1 MKGASMLFTNAQVV
15 TPDEVFLGSVT
26 VENGMIMDVEPG
38 RSAARPAVDLE
49 GDYLVPGVVELH
61 TDVLERHAIPRP
73 NVHWPPMPA
82 VLAYDSQLVG
92 AGITTV
98 LDSLAIGYL
107 IDTGQRPRDPR
118 PLVEAIRSARD
129 GGLLRAD
136 HYLHMRCEVS
146 TALVVQDFSPFAD
159 DPLVRLVSLMD
170 HAPGQRQFVDVAK
183 YREYNQG
190 RYGLTDAQ
198 LDALVERRMAE
209 QGRYAAEHRAQIT
222 ALCRKHGLPVASH
235 DDATSAHVD
244 EAMQAGAV
252 IAEFPT
258 TLEAARA
265 AHDYGLAVLA
275 GAPNLVRGR
284 SHSGN
289 VPAADLAARG
299 WLDVLSSDYVPA
311 SVLHGAFLLH
321 TRHGLALAE
330 AVATVSAT
338 PARRVGL
345 DDRGALLPGRRA
357 DLVRVRVVAGDL
369 VVVRG
374 VWVRGDRAA

>member
-1 MKGASMLFTNAQVV
+1 MTFFTNARVV
-15 TPDEVFLGSVT
+15 TPDDVFLGSVV
-26 VENGMIMDVEPG
+26 VEDGLVAAVEPRPQAV
-38 RSAARPAVDLE
+38 RSAAGSTVDVG

-73 NVHWPPMPA
+73 GVHWPEVPA

-107 IDTGQRPRDPR
+107 VDTGQRPRDPR
-118 PLVEAIRSARD
+118 PLVDAIRTARAAS
-129 GGLLRAD
+129 LLRAD

-146 TALVVQDFSPFAD
+146 TELVVQDFTPFAD
-159 DPLVRLVSLMD
+159 DPMVRLVSLMD

-198 LDALVERRMAE
+198 LDALVERRLEERA
-209 QGRYAAEHRAQIT
+209 RYADEHRAAIT

-235 DDATSAHVD
+235 DDATVAHVD
-244 EAMQAGAV
+244 EAMQAGAA

-258 TLEAARA
+258 TLEAAQA
-265 AHDYGLAVLA
+265 AHEYGLAVLA
-275 GAPNLVRGR
+275 GAPNLVRGQ

-289 VPAADLAARG
+289 VPAAELAARG

-321 TRHGLALAE
+321 LRHGMSLPR

-345 DDRGALLPGRRA
+345 DDRGAVVAGKRA
-357 DLVRVRVVAGDL
+357 DLVRVRVAGDV

-374 VWVRGDRAA
+374 VWCGGERAA

>member
-1 MKGASMLFTNAQVV
+1 MTFFTNARVV
-15 TPDEVFLGSVT
+15 TPDDVFLGSVV
-26 VENGMIMDVEPG
+26 VEDGLVAAVEPRPQAV
-38 RSAARPAVDLE
+38 RSAAGSTVDVG

-73 NVHWPPMPA
+73 GVHWPEVPA

-107 IDTGQRPRDPR
+107 VDSGQRPRDPR
-118 PLVEAIRSARD
+118 PLVEAIRTARAA
-129 GGLLRAD
+129 GLLRAD

-146 TALVVQDFSPFAD
+146 TELVVQDFTPFAD
-159 DPLVRLVSLMD
+159 DAMVRLVSLMD

-198 LDALVERRMAE
+198 LDALVERRLEERA
-209 QGRYAAEHRAQIT
+209 RYADEHRAAIT

-235 DDATSAHVD
+235 DDATVAHVD
-244 EAMQAGAV
+244 EAMQAGAA

-258 TLEAARA
+258 TLEAAQA
-265 AHDYGLAVLA
+265 AHEYGLAVLA
-275 GAPNLVRGR
+275 GAPNLVRGQ

-289 VPAADLAARG
+289 VPAAELAARG

-321 TRHGLALAE
+321 LRHGMSLPRAI
-330 AVATVSAT
+330 ATVSAT

-345 DDRGALLPGRRA
+345 DDRGAVVAGKRA
-357 DLVRVRVVAGDL
+357 DLVRVRVAGDV

-374 VWVRGDRAA
+374 VWCGGERAA

>member
-1 MKGASMLFTNAQVV
+1 MTLFTNARIV
-15 TPDEVFLGSVT
+15 TPDDVFSGSLA
-26 VENGMIMDVEPG
+26 VEDGLIAAVEPG
-38 RSAARPAVDLE
+38 RQPVRSALDLD

-73 NVHWPPMPA
+73 GVHWPEVPA
-82 VLAYDSQLVG
+82 VLAYDSQLIG

-98 LDSLAIGYL
+98 FDSLAIGYL
-107 IDTGQRPRDPR
+107 VDTGQRPRDPR
-118 PLVEAIRSARD
+118 PLVEAIRTARAA
-129 GGLLRAD
+129 GLLRAD

-146 TALVVQDFSPFAD
+146 TALVVQDFIPFAD
-159 DPLVRLVSLMD
+159 DPMVRLVSLMD

-198 LDALVERRMAE
+198 LDALVERRLEERA
-209 QGRYAAEHRAQIT
+209 RYAEEHRAAIT

-235 DDATSAHVD
+235 DDATIAHVD
-244 EAMQAGAV
+244 EAMQAGAA

-258 TLEAARA
+258 TLEAAQA
-265 AHDYGLAVLA
+265 AHEYGLAVLA
-275 GAPNLVRGR
+275 GAPNLVRGQ

-289 VPAADLAARG
+289 VPAALLAERG

-321 TRHGLALAE
+321 LRHGMSLPRAI
-330 AVATVSAT
+330 ATVSAT

-345 DDRGALLPGRRA
+345 EDRGVLAVGRRA
-357 DLVRVRVVAGDL
+357 DLVRVRVAGDV

-374 VWVRGDRAA
+374 VWVGGERVA

>member
-1 MKGASMLFTNAQVV
+1 MSWFTNARVV
-15 TPDEVFLGSVT
+15 TPDEVFLGSVL
-26 VENGMIMDVEPG
+26 VEDDSIAAVEPG
-38 RSAARPAVDLE
+38 TRSTAAGIDLE
-49 GDYLVPGVVELH
+49 GDYLMPGVVELH

-73 NVHWPPMPA
+73 GVQWPELPA
-82 VLAYDSQLVG
+82 VLAYDSQLAG

-107 IDTGQRPRDPR
+107 VDTGQRPRDPR
-118 PLVEAIRSARD
+118 PLVEAIRTAR
-129 GGLLRAD
+129 GMGLLRAD

-146 TALVVQDFSPFAD
+146 TELVVQDFMPFAD

-170 HAPGQRQFVDVAK
+170 HAPGQRQFVSVEK

-190 RYGLTDAQ
+190 RYGLTDVQ
-198 LDALVERRMAE
+198 LDALVQRRLEERA
-209 QGRYAAEHRAQIT
+209 RYADDHRAAIT

-235 DDATSAHVD
+235 DDATTAHVD
-244 EAMQAGAV
+244 EAVQAGAA

-258 TLEAARA
+258 TLEAARV
-265 AHDYGLAVLA
+265 AHEYGLAVLA
-275 GAPNLVRGR
+275 GAPNLVRGQ

-289 VPAADLAARG
+289 VPAAELAARG

-321 TRHGLALAE
+321 LRHGLTLPRAI
-330 AVATVSAT
+330 ATVSAT

-345 DDRGALLPGRRA
+345 DDRGAIAPGKRA
-357 DLVRVRVVAGDL
+357 DLARVRVAGD
-369 VVVRG
+369 VVAVRG
-374 VWVRGDRAA
+374 VWRQGERVA

>member
-1 MKGASMLFTNAQVV
+1 
-15 TPDEVFLGSVT
+15 
-26 VENGMIMDVEPG
+26 
-38 RSAARPAVDLE
+38 
-49 GDYLVPGVVELH
+49 
-61 TDVLERHAIPRP
+61 
-73 NVHWPPMPA
+73 
-82 VLAYDSQLVG
+82 
-92 AGITTV
+92 
-98 LDSLAIGYL
+98 
-107 IDTGQRPRDPR
+107 
-118 PLVEAIRSARD
+118 VEAIRATRHA
-129 GGLLRAD
+129 GLLRAD

-146 TALVVQDFSPFAD
+146 TELVVEDFAPFAD

-198 LDALVERRMAE
+198 LDALVERHLEDRA
-209 QGRYAAEHRAQIT
+209 RYAEAHRAAIT
-222 ALCRKHGLPVASH
+222 ALCRKHGLPMASH
-235 DDATSAHVD
+235 DDATVAHVD
-244 EAMQAGAV
+244 EAMQAGAA

-265 AHDYGLAVLA
+265 AHEYGLAVLA
-275 GAPNLVRGR
+275 GAPNLVRGQ

-289 VPAADLAARG
+289 IPAAELAGRG

-321 TRHGLALAE
+321 LRHGMTLPSAI
-330 AVATVSAT
+330 ATVSET

-345 DDRGALLPGRRA
+345 EDRGALAPGQRA
-357 DLVRVRVVAGDL
+357 DLVRVRVAGEA

-374 VWVRGDRAA
+374 VWRRGERVA

>member
-1 MKGASMLFTNAQVV
+1 MTLFTNARIV
-15 TPDEVFLGSVT
+15 TPDDMFLGSVV
-26 VENGMIMDVEPG
+26 VEDGLVAAVEPRPQAV
-38 RSAARPAVDLE
+38 RSAAGSTVDVD

-73 NVHWPPMPA
+73 GVHWPEVPA

-92 AGITTV
+92 TGITTV

-107 IDTGQRPRDPR
+107 VDTGQRPRDPR
-118 PLVEAIRSARD
+118 PLVEAIRTARAA
-129 GGLLRAD
+129 GLLRAD

-146 TALVVQDFSPFAD
+146 TKLVVQDFTPFAD
-159 DPLVRLVSLMD
+159 DPMVRLVSLMD

-198 LDALVERRMAE
+198 LDALVERRLEERA
-209 QGRYAAEHRAQIT
+209 RYADEHRAAIT

-235 DDATSAHVD
+235 DDATVAHVD
-244 EAMQAGAV
+244 EAMQAGAA

-258 TLEAARA
+258 TLEAAQA
-265 AHDYGLAVLA
+265 AHEYGLAVLA
-275 GAPNLVRGR
+275 GAPNLVRGQ

-289 VPAADLAARG
+289 VPAARLAERG

-321 TRHGLALAE
+321 LRHGMSLPR

-345 DDRGALLPGRRA
+345 DDRGAVVAGKRA
-357 DLVRVRVVAGDL
+357 DLVRVRVAGDV

-374 VWVRGDRAA
+374 VWCGGERAA

>member
-1 MKGASMLFTNAQVV
+1 MTLFTNARIV
-15 TPDEVFLGSVT
+15 TPDDVFLGSVA
-26 VENGMIMDVEPG
+26 VEDGVIAAVEPG
-38 RSAARPAVDLE
+38 PQPVRSALDLD

-73 NVHWPPMPA
+73 GVQWPEVPA
-82 VLAYDSQLVG
+82 VLAYDAQLVG
-92 AGITTV
+92 AGITTAF
-98 LDSLAIGYL
+98 DSLAIGYL
-107 IDTGQRPRDPR
+107 VDTGQRPRDPR
-118 PLVEAIRSARD
+118 SLVEAIRTARAA
-129 GGLLRAD
+129 GLLRAD

-146 TALVVQDFSPFAD
+146 TALVVQDFTPFAD
-159 DPLVRLVSLMD
+159 DPMVRLVSLMD
-170 HAPGQRQFVDVAK
+170 HAPGQRQFVDVAR

-198 LDALVERRMAE
+198 LDALVERRLE
-209 QGRYAAEHRAQIT
+209 ERGRYAEEHRAAIT

-235 DDATSAHVD
+235 DDATVAHVD

-265 AHDYGLAVLA
+265 AHEYGLAVLA
-275 GAPNLVRGR
+275 GAPNLVRGQ

-289 VPAADLAARG
+289 VPAAELAARG
-299 WLDVLSSDYVPA
+299 CLDVLSSDYVPA

-321 TRHGLALAE
+321 VRHGLSLPRAI
-330 AVATVSAT
+330 ATVSVT

-345 DDRGALLPGRRA
+345 EDRGAVAVGQRA
-357 DLVRVRVVAGDL
+357 DLVRVRRADDV

-374 VWVRGDRAA
+374 VWCQGERVA

>member
-1 MKGASMLFTNAQVV
+1 MTLFTNARVV
-15 TPDEVFLGSVT
+15 TPDDVFLGSVV
-26 VENGMIMDVEPG
+26 VEDGLVAAVEPRPQAV
-38 RSAARPAVDLE
+38 RSAAGSTVDVG

-73 NVHWPPMPA
+73 GVHWPEVPA

-107 IDTGQRPRDPR
+107 VDTGQRPRDPR
-118 PLVEAIRSARD
+118 PLVDAIRTARAA
-129 GGLLRAD
+129 GLLRAD

-146 TALVVQDFSPFAD
+146 TELVVQDFTPFAD
-159 DPLVRLVSLMD
+159 DAMVRLVSLMD

-198 LDALVERRMAE
+198 LDALVARRLEERA
-209 QGRYAAEHRAQIT
+209 RYADEHRAAIT

-235 DDATSAHVD
+235 DDATVAHVD
-244 EAMQAGAV
+244 EAMQAGAA

-258 TLEAARA
+258 TLEAAQA
-265 AHDYGLAVLA
+265 AHEYGLAVLA
-275 GAPNLVRGR
+275 GAPNLVRGQ

-289 VPAADLAARG
+289 VPAAELAARG

-321 TRHGLALAE
+321 RRHGMSLPRAI
-330 AVATVSAT
+330 ATVSAT

-345 DDRGALLPGRRA
+345 EDRGAVAVGKRG
-357 DLVRVRVVAGDL
+357 DLVRLKVAGDV

-374 VWVRGDRAA
+374 VWCGGERAA

>member
-1 MKGASMLFTNAQVV
+1 MTFFTNARVV
-15 TPDEVFLGSVT
+15 TPDDVFLGSVV
-26 VENGMIMDVEPG
+26 VEDGLVAAVEPRPQAV
-38 RSAARPAVDLE
+38 RSAAGSTVDVG

-73 NVHWPPMPA
+73 GVHWPEVPA

-107 IDTGQRPRDPR
+107 VDTGQRPRDPR
-118 PLVEAIRSARD
+118 PLVEAIRTARAA
-129 GGLLRAD
+129 GLLRAD

-146 TALVVQDFSPFAD
+146 TELVVQDFTPFAD
-159 DPLVRLVSLMD
+159 DPMVRLVSLMD

-198 LDALVERRMAE
+198 LDALVERRLEERA
-209 QGRYAAEHRAQIT
+209 RYADEHRAAIT

-235 DDATSAHVD
+235 DDATVAHVD
-244 EAMQAGAV
+244 EAMQAGAA

-258 TLEAARA
+258 TLEAAQA
-265 AHDYGLAVLA
+265 AHEYGLAVLA
-275 GAPNLVRGR
+275 GAPNLVRGQ

-289 VPAADLAARG
+289 VPAAELAARG

-321 TRHGLALAE
+321 LRHGMSLPRAI
-330 AVATVSAT
+330 ATVSAT

-345 DDRGALLPGRRA
+345 DDRGGVVAGKRA
-357 DLVRVRVVAGDL
+357 DLVRVRVAGDV

-374 VWVRGDRAA
+374 VWCGGERAA

>member
-1 MKGASMLFTNAQVV
+1 MTLFTNARVV
-15 TPDEVFLGSVT
+15 TTDDVFLGSVV
-26 VENGMIMDVEPG
+26 VEDGLIAAVEPRPPAV
-38 RSAARPAVDLE
+38 RSSRSSTVDLE

-73 NVHWPPMPA
+73 GVHWPEVPA

-98 LDSLAIGYL
+98 FDSLAIGYL
-107 IDTGQRPRDPR
+107 VDTGQRPRDPR
-118 PLVEAIRSARD
+118 PLVEAIRTARAA
-129 GGLLRAD
+129 GLLRAD

-146 TALVVQDFSPFAD
+146 TELVVQDFTPFAD
-159 DPLVRLVSLMD
+159 DPMVRLVSLMD
-170 HAPGQRQFVDVAK
+170 HAPGQRQFVDVGK

-198 LDALVERRMAE
+198 LDALVERRLEERA
-209 QGRYAAEHRAQIT
+209 RYADEHRAAIT

-235 DDATSAHVD
+235 DDATVAHVD
-244 EAMQAGAV
+244 EAMQAGAA

-258 TLEAARA
+258 TLEAAQA
-265 AHDYGLAVLA
+265 AHEYGLAVLA
-275 GAPNLVRGR
+275 GAPNLVRGQ

-289 VPAADLAARG
+289 VPAAELAARG

-321 TRHGLALAE
+321 LRHGMSLPRAI
-330 AVATVSAT
+330 ATVSAT

-345 DDRGALLPGRRA
+345 DDRGSLAAGRRA
-357 DLVRVRVVAGDL
+357 DLVRVHVAGDV

-374 VWVRGDRAA
+374 VWCGGERAA

>member
-1 MKGASMLFTNAQVV
+1 M
-15 TPDEVFLGSVT
+15 
-26 VENGMIMDVEPG
+26 
-38 RSAARPAVDLE
+38 RAARA
-49 GDYLVPGVVELH
+49 
-61 TDVLERHAIPRP
+61 
-73 NVHWPPMPA
+73 M
-82 VLAYDSQLVG
+82 
-92 AGITTV
+92 
-98 LDSLAIGYL
+98 
-107 IDTGQRPRDPR
+107 
-118 PLVEAIRSARD
+118 
-129 GGLLRAD
+129 GLLRAD

-146 TALVVQDFSPFAD
+146 TELVVQDFVPFAD

-170 HAPGQRQFVDVAK
+170 HAPGQRQFVDVGK

-198 LDALVERRMAE
+198 LDALVQRRLEERA
-209 QGRYAAEHRAQIT
+209 RYADDHRAAIT

-235 DDATSAHVD
+235 DDATTGHVD
-244 EAMQAGAV
+244 EAMQAGAA

-265 AHDYGLAVLA
+265 AHEYGLAVLA

-289 VPAADLAARG
+289 VTAAELAARG

-321 TRHGLALAE
+321 RHHGLALPRAI
-330 AVATVSAT
+330 ATVSAT

-345 DDRGALLPGRRA
+345 EDRGAIAVGRRA
-357 DLVRVRVVAGDL
+357 DLVRVRVSGDVVA
-369 VVVRG
+369 VRG
-374 VWVRGDRAA
+374 VWCQGERVA

>member
-1 MKGASMLFTNAQVV
+1 MSLITNARVV
-15 TPDEVFLGSVT
+15 TPEEVFLGSVAMEGALI
-26 VENGMIMDVEPG
+26 VAVEPG
-38 RSAARPAVDLE
+38 PQPARAALDLE

-73 NVHWPPMPA
+73 GVQWPEVPA

-107 IDTGQRPRDPR
+107 VDTGQRPRDPR
-118 PLVEAIRSARD
+118 PLVEAIRAARAA
-129 GGLLRAD
+129 GLLRAD

-146 TALVVQDFSPFAD
+146 TELVVQDFAPFAD
-159 DPLVRLVSLMD
+159 DPLLRLVSLMD
-170 HAPGQRQFVDVAK
+170 HAPGQRQFVDVEK

-198 LDALVERRMAE
+198 VDALVQRRIEDRA
-209 QGRYAAEHRAQIT
+209 RYADDHRAAIT

-235 DDATSAHVD
+235 DDATIAHVE
-244 EAMQAGAV
+244 EAVQAGAA

-265 AHDYGLAVLA
+265 AHEYGLAVLA
-275 GAPNLVRGR
+275 GAPNLVRGQ

-289 VPAADLAARG
+289 VPATELAARG

-321 TRHGLALAE
+321 LRHGMTLPRAI
-330 AVATVSAT
+330 ATVSAT
-338 PARRVGL
+338 PARRVGFE
-345 DDRGALLPGRRA
+345 DRGAVTPGRRA
-357 DLVRVRVVAGDL
+357 DLVRVRVAGD
-369 VVVRG
+369 VVAVRSVWSQG
-374 VWVRGDRAA
+374 VRVA

>member
-1 MKGASMLFTNAQVV
+1 MSLLTNARVV
-15 TPDEVFLGSVT
+15 TADEVFLGSVV
-26 VENGMIMDVEPG
+26 VEDGVVAAVEPG
-38 RSAARPAVDLE
+38 PQPTRTAMDLE

-73 NVHWPPMPA
+73 GVQWPELPA

-98 LDSLAIGYL
+98 FDSLAIGYL
-107 IDTGQRPRDPR
+107 VDTGQRPRDPR
-118 PLVEAIRSARD
+118 PLVEAIRSARA

-146 TALVVQDFSPFAD
+146 TALVVQDFAPFAD

-170 HAPGQRQFVDVAK
+170 HAPGQRQFVSLAK

-198 LDALVERRMAE
+198 LDALVERRMEE
-209 QGRYAAEHRAQIT
+209 QARYAEEHRAAIT

-235 DDATSAHVD
+235 DDATAAHVD
-244 EAMQAGAV
+244 EALAAGAV

-275 GAPNLVRGR
+275 GAPNLVRGQ

-289 VPAADLAARG
+289 VPAAELAARG

-321 TRHGLALAE
+321 LRHGMSLPR

-345 DDRGALLPGRRA
+345 DDRGVIAPGKRA
-357 DLVRVRVVAGDL
+357 DLVRVRVSGEVAT
-369 VVVRG
+369 VRA
-374 VWVRGDRAA
+374 VWSGGERVA

>member
-1 MKGASMLFTNAQVV
+1 MTLFTNSRIV
-15 TPDEVFLGSVT
+15 TPDDVFSGSLA
-26 VENGMIMDVEPG
+26 VEDGLIAAVEPG
-38 RSAARPAVDLE
+38 RQPARSALDLD

-73 NVHWPPMPA
+73 GVHWPEVPA
-82 VLAYDSQLVG
+82 VLAYDSQLMG

-98 LDSLAIGYL
+98 FDSLAIGYL
-107 IDTGQRPRDPR
+107 VDTGQRPRDPR
-118 PLVEAIRSARD
+118 PLVEAIRTARAA
-129 GGLLRAD
+129 GLLRAD

-146 TALVVQDFSPFAD
+146 TALVVQDFIPFAD
-159 DPLVRLVSLMD
+159 DPMVRLVSLMD

-198 LDALVERRMAE
+198 LDALVERRLEERA
-209 QGRYAAEHRAQIT
+209 RYAEEHRAAIT

-235 DDATSAHVD
+235 DDATIAHVD
-244 EAMQAGAV
+244 EAMQAGAA

-258 TLEAARA
+258 TLEAAQA
-265 AHDYGLAVLA
+265 AHEYGLAVLA
-275 GAPNLVRGR
+275 GAPNLVRGQ

-289 VPAADLAARG
+289 VPAALLAERG

-321 TRHGLALAE
+321 LRHGMSLPRAI
-330 AVATVSAT
+330 ATVSAT

-345 DDRGALLPGRRA
+345 EDRGVLAVGRRA
-357 DLVRVRVVAGDL
+357 DLVRVRVAGDV

-374 VWVRGDRAA
+374 VWVGGERVA

>member
-1 MKGASMLFTNAQVV
+1 MSELGNARIV
-15 TPDEVFLGSVT
+15 TPDEVLLGT
-26 VENGMIMDVEPG
+26 VVVEDGMITAVEPG
-38 RSAARPAVDLE
+38 RAPRRGAEDLD

-73 NVHWPPMPA
+73 GVLWPAVPA
-82 VLAYDSQLVG
+82 VLAHDSQLVG

-107 IDTGQRPRDPR
+107 VDTGQRPRDPR
-118 PLVEAIRSARD
+118 PLVEAIRTARQS
-129 GGLLRAD
+129 GLLKAD

-146 TALVVQDFSPFAD
+146 TELVVQDFTPFAD

-170 HAPGQRQFVDVAK
+170 HAPGQRQFVSVEK

-190 RYGLTDAQ
+190 RFGLTDQQ
-198 LDALVERRMAE
+198 LDALIERRLEE
-209 QGRYAAEHRAQIT
+209 QGRYADDHRAAIT

-235 DDATSAHVD
+235 DDATAAHVD
-244 EAMQAGAV
+244 EALQAGAV

-258 TLEAARA
+258 TLKAAQV
-265 AHDYGLAVLA
+265 AHDYGLAVLV
-275 GAPNLVRGR
+275 GAPNLVRGH

-289 VPAADLAARG
+289 VSAAELAARG

-321 TRHGLALAE
+321 LQHGMTLPRAL
-330 AVATVSAT
+330 ATVSAT
-338 PARRVGL
+338 PAHRVGL
-345 DDRGALLPGRRA
+345 EDRGVIAPGRRA
-357 DLVRVRVVAGDL
+357 DLVRARLRGDVVA
-369 VVVRG
+369 VRG
-374 VWVRGDRAA
+374 VWCRGERVA

>member
-1 MKGASMLFTNAQVV
+1 MTLFTNARIV
-15 TPDEVFLGSVT
+15 TPDDVFSGSLA
-26 VENGMIMDVEPG
+26 VEDGLIAAVEPG
-38 RSAARPAVDLE
+38 RQPVRSALDLD

-73 NVHWPPMPA
+73 GVHWPEVPA
-82 VLAYDSQLVG
+82 VLAYDSQLMG

-98 LDSLAIGYL
+98 FDSLAIGYL
-107 IDTGQRPRDPR
+107 VDTGQRPRDPR
-118 PLVEAIRSARD
+118 PLVEAIRTARVA
-129 GGLLRAD
+129 GLLRAD

-146 TALVVQDFSPFAD
+146 TALVVQDFIPFAD
-159 DPLVRLVSLMD
+159 DPMVRLVSLMD

-198 LDALVERRMAE
+198 LDALVERRLEERA
-209 QGRYAAEHRAQIT
+209 RYAEEHRAAIT

-235 DDATSAHVD
+235 DDATIAHVD
-244 EAMQAGAV
+244 EAMQAGAA

-258 TLEAARA
+258 TLEAAQA
-265 AHDYGLAVLA
+265 AHEYGLAVLA
-275 GAPNLVRGR
+275 GAPNLVRGQ

-289 VPAADLAARG
+289 VPAALLAERG

-321 TRHGLALAE
+321 LRHGMSLPRAI
-330 AVATVSAT
+330 ATVSAT

-345 DDRGALLPGRRA
+345 EDRGVLAVGRRA
-357 DLVRVRVVAGDL
+357 DLVRVRVAGDV

-374 VWVRGDRAA
+374 VWVGGERVA